1 MYEVNHFGC
10 RQAGLDGGIYSLS
23 RECPKP
29 TGKKLEFNVPRG
41 TLSHLLRKRVFLK
54 GY

>member
-1 MYEVNHFGC
+1 MNEVNHLGC
-10 RQAGLDGGIYSLS
+10 RQAGLDGGIHCLS

-41 TLSHLLRKRVFLK
+41 TLSRLLRKRGFLK